1 MEAVAKTTNHISWA
15 SGFKALVQQP
25 EIHHDSQILPRR
37 HLAQL
42 VKILVDY
49 GLVESCLPKSG
60 PPKMTGFNTFH
71 RGFLWGHDSGQGP
84 WNRNQPTSIW
94 SLIFAMCKVLNKPS
108 QIWCK
113 GRSDRSPNPWPV
125 PLASVRLV
133 SSLRAGKLTHRRTGA
148 SSSSCQ
154 CIHWGDHK
162 IGGHRSGHFWGSEI
176 AQSPSSPVLDTVNKG
191 AVVLEGHACR

>member
-25 EIHHDSQILPRR
+25 KIHHDSQILPRR

-94 SLIFAMCKVLNKPS
+94 SLVFAMYKVLNKPS

-154 CIHWGDHK
+154 CIQALGV
-162 IGGHRSGHFWGSEI
+162 
-176 AQSPSSPVLDTVNKG
+176 P
-191 AVVLEGHACR
+191 